1 MKRGNLALLVL
12 IALLVLG
19 GIGYYLYRNLEPYTE
34 TVEHG
39 AAPEARANPY
49 LAAEM
54 YLRGRGIRV
63 TTARGMEVLDQL
75 PSKGQ
80 TLILLGTRENVTP
93 AQNARLLDW
102 ANRGGHLIVTAES
115 LWDEDEGK
123 SGDALL
129 DQLGVQQFLTAD
141 LKDKEE
147 EKSAPS
153 DDQSAAAPPSEDQTG
168 DPTGKPEVE
177 DEHPDQASSATDKAE
192 AGAEAD
198 PYPNLTKLYLENEKA
213 PAYIDF
219 DTDYHLFDSKNL
231 AYAWANSGDSTH
243 LLQLQQG
250 QGLITVLTDNW
261 IWQNGELDSYDNAW
275 LLWYLTQDSAVTLV
289 YRADG
294 TSLMTLLMRYFPQAL
309 LAAALLL
316 VLVLWRSG
324 LRQGPLQPNPDR
336 SRRQLEEHLRAGADF
351 ILRQRGQLALL
362 QGLQRD
368 VMRRARQRQPGFD
381 RLPVA
386 EQWQALGRMTRM
398 SVSSISQAMRP
409 YPQQRMAVAEFTRQV
424 AHLQSLRNA
433 L

>member
-1 MKRGNLALLVL
+1 MKRSNLALLALLVL
-12 IALLVLG
+12 FVLG

-34 TVEHG
+34 TIEHG
-39 AAPEARANPY
+39 ASPEARANPY
-49 LAAEM
+49 LAAEI

-63 TTARGMEVLDQL
+63 TTARGMEVLEQL

-80 TLILLGTRENVTP
+80 TLILLGTRENLTP
-93 AQNARLLDW
+93 AQSARLLDW

-123 SGDALL
+123 SGDLLL

-141 LKDKEE
+141 LKDKDDQED
-147 EKSAPS
+147 EKSQPS
-153 DDQSAAAPPSEDQTG
+153 DDESATPSTTPAPEDS
-168 DPTGKPEVE
+168 GKAEAE
-177 DEHPDQASSATDKAE
+177 EEHPDQLSGTHDSE
-192 AGAEAD
+192 AAEAD

-261 IWQNGELDSYDNAW
+261 IWQNGELDAYDNAW

-309 LAAALLL
+309 LAAVLLL
-316 VLVLWRSG
+316 VLVLWRNG

-398 SVSSISQAMRP
+398 SVSAISQAMRP
-409 YPQQRMAVAEFTRQV
+409 YPQQRMAAAEFTRQV

>member
-1 MKRGNLALLVL
+1 MKRGNLAPLVL
-12 IALLVLG
+12 LALLVLG

-34 TVEHG
+34 TLEHG
-39 AAPEARANPY
+39 ASPEARANPY

-54 YLRGRGIRV
+54 YLRGRGIHV
-63 TTARGMEVLDQL
+63 TTARGMEVLDHL
-75 PSKGQ
+75 PSQGQ

-93 AQNARLLDW
+93 TQNARLLDW
-102 ANRGGHLIVTAES
+102 VKLGGHLIVTAES
-115 LWDEDEGK
+115 LWDEEEGK
-123 SGDALL
+123 SGDLLL

-141 LKDKEE
+141 LKDKDE
-147 EKSAPS
+147 EKTAPS
-153 DDQSAAAPPSEDQTG
+153 DGPSTDAADASPQHDA
-168 DPTGKPEVE
+168 KPEVE
-177 DEHPDQASSATDKAE
+177 DEHPDQASSAPDSE
-192 AGAEAD
+192 ATEAD

-261 IWQNGELDSYDNAW
+261 IWQNGELDAYDNAW

-294 TSLMTLLMRYFPQAL
+294 TSLLTLLLRYFPQAM

-316 VLVLWRSG
+316 VLLLWRNG

-351 ILRQRGQLALL
+351 NLRQRGQLALL

-398 SVSSISQAMRP
+398 SVSAISQAMRP

>member
-1 MKRGNLALLVL
+1 MKRGNIAVLAVLTLL
-12 IALLVLG
+12 LLG
-19 GIGYYLYRNLEPYTE
+19 AIGFYLYKNLEPYTE
-34 TVEHG
+34 MVDHG
-39 AAPEARANPY
+39 PSPEARANPY

-54 YLRGRGIRV
+54 YLRDRGMKV
-63 TTARGMEVLDQL
+63 STASGMEVLDKL
-75 PSKGQ
+75 PALGQ
-80 TLILLGTRENVTP
+80 TLILLGSRENLTP
-93 AQNARLLDW
+93 TQTSRLLDW
-102 ANRGGHLIVTAES
+102 AKRGGHLIVTAER
-115 LWDEDEGK
+115 LWDEEEGK
-123 SGDALL
+123 SGDLLL
-129 DQLGVQQFLTAD
+129 DQLGVQQFLTSD

-147 EKSAPS
+147 EKTAQPS
-153 DDQSAAAPPSEDQTG
+153 DQPEDETAK
-168 DPTGKPEVE
+168 TEVE
-177 DEHPDQASSATDKAE
+177 EEHPDQASSAADARAE
-192 AGAEAD
+192 ASD
-198 PYPNLTKLYLENEKA
+198 PYSNLTKLYLENEKA

-231 AYAWANSGDSTH
+231 AYAWANSGDATH

-261 IWQNGELDSYDNAW
+261 IWQNGELDAYDNAW

-289 YRADG
+289 NRADG
-294 TSLMTLLMRYFPQAL
+294 ASLFTLLMRYFPQAL
-309 LAAALLL
+309 VATLLL
-316 VLVLWRSG
+316 LALVLWRNG
-324 LRQGPLQPNPDR
+324 LRQGPLQPTPDR

-351 ILRQRGQLALL
+351 VLRQRGQISLL

-398 SVSSISQAMRP
+398 SASAISQAMRP

>member
-1 MKRGNLALLVL
+1 MKRSNLVLLVL
-12 IALLVLG
+12 LCLLVLG

-34 TVEHG
+34 TIEHG
-39 AAPEARANPY
+39 ASPEARANPY

-93 AQNARLLDW
+93 TQNARLLDW

-115 LWDEDEGK
+115 LWDEEEGK

-129 DQLGVQQFLTAD
+129 DQLGVQQFLTSD

-147 EKSAPS
+147 KSAAS
-153 DDQSAAAPPSEDQTG
+153 DDDSAATPEDGPQEKA
-168 DPTGKPEVE
+168 DKPEVE
-177 DEHPDQASSATDKAE
+177 EDHPDQASSAQENE
-192 AGAEAD
+192 AAEAD
-198 PYPNLTKLYLENEKA
+198 PYPQLTKLYLENEKA

-231 AYAWANSGDSTH
+231 AYAWANSADSTH

-261 IWQNGELDSYDNAW
+261 IWQNGELDTYDNAW

-294 TSLMTLLMRYFPQAL
+294 TSLMTLLLRYFPQAL
-309 LAAALLL
+309 LAVVLLL
-316 VLVLWRSG
+316 VLVLWRNG

>member
-12 IALLVLG
+12 LVLLVLG

-34 TVEHG
+34 TIEHG
-39 AAPEARANPY
+39 ASPEARANPY

-93 AQNARLLDW
+93 TQNARLLDW

-123 SGDALL
+123 SGDLLL

-147 EKSAPS
+147 EKSTQS
-153 DDQSAAAPPSEDQTG
+153 DEQTASPSEDRA
-168 DPTGKPEVE
+168 DNETGKAEVE
-177 DEHPDQASSATDKAE
+177 EEHPDQASGATDKAE
-192 AGAEAD
+192 AEAD

-243 LLQLQQG
+243 LLQLQRG

-261 IWQNGELDSYDNAW
+261 IWQNGELDAYDNAW
-275 LLWYLTQDSAVTLV
+275 LLWYLAQDSAVTLV

-294 TSLMTLLMRYFPQAL
+294 TSLMILLMRYFPQAL

-316 VLVLWRSG
+316 VLVLWRNG

-398 SVSSISQAMRP
+398 SVSAISQAMRP

>member
-12 IALLVLG
+12 LVLLVLG

-39 AAPEARANPY
+39 ASPEARANPY

-93 AQNARLLDW
+93 TQNARLLDW

-123 SGDALL
+123 SGDLLL

-147 EKSAPS
+147 EKSAQS
-153 DDQSAAAPPSEDQTG
+153 DEQTAAPSEDRA
-168 DPTGKPEVE
+168 DDDTGKAEVE
-177 DEHPDQASSATDKAE
+177 HEHPDQASGTTDKAD
-192 AGAEAD
+192 AEAD

-231 AYAWANSGDSTH
+231 AYAWANSADSTH
-243 LLQLQQG
+243 LLQLQRG

-261 IWQNGELDSYDNAW
+261 IWQNGELDAYDNAW
-275 LLWYLTQDSAVTLV
+275 LLWYLAQDSAVTLV

-316 VLVLWRSG
+316 ALLLWRNG
-324 LRQGPLQPNPDR
+324 LRQGPQQPNPDR

-398 SVSSISQAMRP
+398 SVSAISQAMRP

>member
-12 IALLVLG
+12 LVLLVLG

-39 AAPEARANPY
+39 PSPEARANPY
-49 LAAEM
+49 LAAES
-54 YLRGRGIRV
+54 YLRGRGIHV
-63 TTARGMEVLDQL
+63 ATARGMEVLDKL
-75 PSKGQ
+75 PSQGQ

-123 SGDALL
+123 SGDQLL

-141 LKDKEE
+141 LKDKD

-153 DDQSAAAPPSEDQTG
+153 DKEATAPSDDQAQDTPA
-168 DPTGKPEVE
+168 KPDVE
-177 DEHPDQASSATDKAE
+177 EEHPDQASSADGSDAAE
-192 AGAEAD
+192 AA

-231 AYAWANSGDSTH
+231 AYAWANSADSTH

-261 IWQNGELDSYDNAW
+261 IWQNGELDAYDNAW

-309 LAAALLL
+309 LAAVLLL
-316 VLVLWRSG
+316 VLVLWRNG

-398 SVSSISQAMRP
+398 SVSAISQAMRP

>member
-1 MKRGNLALLVL
+1 MKRSNLALLVL
-12 IALLVLG
+12 LVLLVLG

-34 TVEHG
+34 TIEHG

-63 TTARGMEVLDQL
+63 SSARGMEVLDQL

-123 SGDALL
+123 SGDQLL
-129 DQLGVQQFLTAD
+129 DQLGVQQFLSAD
-141 LKDKEE
+141 LKDKDG
-147 EKSAPS
+147 EKAAAS
-153 DDQSAAAPPSEDQTG
+153 DGQSAGSSADQPQG
-168 DPTGKPEVE
+168 DTAKPEVE
-177 DEHPDQASSATDKAE
+177 EEHPDQAGGAHDNE
-192 AGAEAD
+192 AAEAD

-231 AYAWANSGDSTH
+231 AYAWANSSDSTH

-261 IWQNGELDSYDNAW
+261 IWQNGELDAYDNAW
-275 LLWYLTQDSAVTLV
+275 LLWYLAQDSAVTMV

-294 TSLMTLLMRYFPQAL
+294 TSLMTLLLRYFPQAL
-309 LAAALLL
+309 LAAVLLL
-316 VLVLWRSG
+316 VLVLWRNG

-398 SVSSISQAMRP
+398 SVSAISQAMRP

>member
-12 IALLVLG
+12 LVLLVLG
-19 GIGYYLYRNLEPYTE
+19 GVGYYLYRHLEPYTE

-39 AAPEARANPY
+39 PSPEARANPY
-49 LAAEM
+49 LAAES
-54 YLRGRGIRV
+54 YLRARGIHV
-63 TTARGMEVLDQL
+63 TTARGMEVLDKL

-123 SGDALL
+123 SGDQLL

-141 LKDKEE
+141 LKDKD

-153 DDQSAAAPPSEDQTG
+153 DKEAAVPSDDQAQDTPAR
-168 DPTGKPEVE
+168 PEVE
-177 DEHPDQASSATDKAE
+177 EDHPDQASSADGNDA
-192 AGAEAD
+192 AEAD

-261 IWQNGELDSYDNAW
+261 IWQNGELDAYDNAW

-309 LAAALLL
+309 LAAVLLL
-316 VLVLWRSG
+316 VLVLWRNG

-336 SRRQLEEHLRAGADF
+336 SRRQLEEHLRASADF

-398 SVSSISQAMRP
+398 SVSAISQAMRP